1 MRVATYTRYEM
12 LRTFRNV
19 KFFFFSLGFPLVLF
33 LLIAGPNRNE
43 ELNGIEL
50 PLYFMTGMMAFG
62 SMMAVVSSGSRIAA
76 ERQLGWNRQ
85 LRLTPLGTRTYLLTK
100 VLCGYAL
107 ACVSILMLGM
117 AGTLLGVRMSVSEWL
132 TLVGLVLVGLVPF
145 AAMGVAIGHLVSV
158 DSLGPLMGGLV
169 SIMATL
175 GGAWGPLASGGAL
188 LSISQAIPSYW
199 LVQAGKT
206 ATGGGVWPLKGWVVV
221 AIWSVALTRLAMW
234 AYRRDTAKA

>member
-1 MRVATYTRYEM
+1 MKVATYTRYEV

-19 KFFFFSLGFPLVLF
+19 RFFIFSLIFPLVLF
-33 LLIAGPNRNE
+33 LLIAGPNRHQK
-43 ELNGIEL
+43 LNGIGF
-50 PLYFMTGMMAFG
+50 PLYFMGGMMAFG

-100 VLCGYAL
+100 VLCGYVL
-107 ACVSILMLGM
+107 AGVSILLLSL
-117 AGTLLGVRMSVSEWL
+117 AGTSIGVRLTPDEWA
-132 TLVGLVLVGLVPF
+132 TLIGLVLVGLIPF

-169 SIMATL
+169 SILAML
-175 GGAWGPLASGGAL
+175 GGAWGPLASGGML

-206 ATGGGVWPLKGWVVV
+206 AIGGSGWPLKGWVVV
-221 AIWSVALTRLAMW
+221 GFWSLVMTRLAMW
-234 AYRRDTAKA
+234 SYQRDTAKA